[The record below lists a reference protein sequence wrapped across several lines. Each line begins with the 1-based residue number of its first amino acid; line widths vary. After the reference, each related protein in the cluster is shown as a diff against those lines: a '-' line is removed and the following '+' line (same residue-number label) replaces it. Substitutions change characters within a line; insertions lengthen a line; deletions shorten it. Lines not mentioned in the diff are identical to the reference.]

1 MIHEKSD
8 LTSGLL
14 DCQLQIKEHM
24 KSTKELILEHLNGK
38 DWLQLG
44 KLAEIPVLLG
54 LLNIENPPSE
64 WVTDIEYDVIEAIQ
78 MFNLSL

>member
-1 MIHEKSD
+1 MIHEKSY

-54 LLNIENPPSE
+54 LLNRENAPSE
-64 WVTDIEYDVIEAIQ
+64 WVTDIEHDVIEAIQ

>member
-38 DWLQLG
+38 DWLQLA